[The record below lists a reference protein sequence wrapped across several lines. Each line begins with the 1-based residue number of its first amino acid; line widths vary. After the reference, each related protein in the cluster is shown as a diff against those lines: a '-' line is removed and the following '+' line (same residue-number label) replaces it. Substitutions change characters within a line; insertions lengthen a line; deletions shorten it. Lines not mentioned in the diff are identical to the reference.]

1 MMSTDQNGA
10 SAEQPGTIIVCSGRC
25 GSTLVSDLLA
35 EHEAMVPLLEF
46 FGSQYQAGM
55 AQDVLTGERFWD
67 LVTEPWLSMN
77 TVVKLGRVP
86 KEVRYDLS
94 RHETPPE
101 LSGLLGFTLPAISDD
116 PDALLAELSG
126 LVPEFPD
133 QQLGAHYRQLFALL
147 ARYGGKPRWVEKSA
161 ASGLY
166 VSELLE
172 MFPGVRIVYLT
183 RDIVDVALS
192 MTNHSMFLM
201 ADLSV
206 TFRQR
211 CGFDPFVK
219 GSRPAGAAV
228 PPDLE
233 HLLPENLTPSVLD
246 YRAGSEA
253 SLMNL
258 LAFQAMMARK
268 ADDALRDL
276 PEDRALRIAYEDLLA
291 DPEGQLGTLGA
302 FLGLEDA
309 QDWAK
314 RSATRVGTP
323 KSRGDQVDAASRE
336 RYQSFYDNIY
346 QAAHMM
352 G

>member
-1 MMSTDQNGA
+1 MSTDQIAPGTD
-10 SAEQPGTIIVCSGRC
+10 PGTIIVCSGRC

-35 EHEAMVPLLEF
+35 EHSAMVPLLEF

-55 AQDVLTGERFWD
+55 VQEVLSGEQFWQ

-77 TVVKLGRVP
+77 TVVRLGRVP

-101 LSGLLGFTLPAISDD
+101 LSGLLGFTLPAISED
-116 PDALLAELSG
+116 PDKLMEELAG
-126 LVPEFPD
+126 LVTQFPT
-133 QQLGAHYRQLFALL
+133 QQLGAHYRRLFTLL
-147 ARYGGKPRWVEKSA
+147 AQYVGKPRWVEKSA

-206 TFRQR
+206 SFQQR

-219 GSRPAGAAV
+219 GSRPPGAQV

-253 SLMNL
+253 SMMNL
-258 LAFQAMMARK
+258 IALQAMMARQT
-268 ADDALRDL
+268 DDALRDL
-276 PEDRALRIAYEDLLA
+276 PDDRVIRIAYEELLQ
-291 DPEGQLGTLGA
+291 DPEGELARLGS
-302 FLGLEDA
+302 FLAIDDS

-314 RSATRVGTP
+314 RSADRVAKP
-323 KSRGDQVDAASRE
+323 RPRSDKVDEAGRA
-336 RYQSFYDNIY
+336 RYQSFYNNIY
-346 QAAHMM
+346 QSAPML